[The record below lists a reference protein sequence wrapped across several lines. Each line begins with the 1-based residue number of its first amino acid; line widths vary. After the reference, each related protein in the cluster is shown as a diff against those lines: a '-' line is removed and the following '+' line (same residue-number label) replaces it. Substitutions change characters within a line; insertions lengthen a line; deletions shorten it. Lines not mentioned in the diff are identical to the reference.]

1 MSTIQYFLV
10 SIVVLYFLSRF
21 LIKRRR
27 RNLFNLAYNLTLNGH
42 TINAIKVYDRLIKL
56 SPKNFVY
63 YNNRGN
69 GYMYLGDLEK
79 ARSDFNK
86 SIELESDLL
95 DNHMA
100 YDNIERLE
108 IQVKADLS

>member
-1 MSTIQYFLV
+1 MSTLQYILL
-10 SIVVLYFLSRF
+10 SILALFFFIRF

-27 RNLFNLAYNLTLNGH
+27 RSLFNLAYNMNLNGH

-69 GYMYLGDLEK
+69 GYMYLGDLEQ
-79 ARSDFNK
+79 ARTDFNK

-95 DNHMA
+95 NNHIA

-108 IQVKADLS
+108 ALIQKDAY